1 MRVTKLNL
9 KNIGPFENTEI
20 EFRPSGG
27 MQEIHIFTGP
37 NGSGKTTL
45 LQSLSIFF
53 GSSRSDIEALLKKM
67 RGGDSSKIEVIVKD
81 QTLKIDM
88 PFGLD
93 RQKLVYALEPQ
104 RAFGFG
110 IPDPAYKGY
119 EIPYLPQIASR
130 NEKEEWVSFAY
141 TGYRTVRSIPINAI
155 QEVEYESWSAALNE
169 AMTFDKQSLENRKSF
184 TLNQWIANSISKR
197 ALSKEKGK
205 DKEAKK
211 FAVAIN
217 ILEKIIAKI
226 VGYEIEFDLKTTP
239 LSLVIKAHNSELEFD
254 VLPDGLRA
262 TISWVG
268 DLLMRLD
275 SFDALRLD
283 SPDWD
288 QTLPINERRIFLFLD
303 EIDVHLHPAWQRRIL
318 PVVKEFFP
326 NATIFLTTHSP
337 FVVNSIDG
345 AAIYELQVEAGK
357 AYLGEVTESKSSRSY
372 QNVLREVFD
381 IDEDFGQPIQLDLD
395 LFYQYRNE
403 ILAGNESNE
412 DKFIKLAN
420 KLAKESIEQESVELQ
435 NIIGFELRQV
445 NRIKGENYSV

>member
-1 MRVTKLNL
+1 M
-9 KNIGPFENTEI
+9 
-20 EFRPSGG
+20 
-27 MQEIHIFTGP
+27 
-37 NGSGKTTL
+37 
-45 LQSLSIFF
+45 
-53 GSSRSDIEALLKKM
+53 
-67 RGGDSSKIEVIVKD
+67 
-81 QTLKIDM
+81 
-88 PFGLD
+88 
-93 RQKLVYALEPQ
+93 
-104 RAFGFG
+104 
-110 IPDPAYKGY
+110 
-119 EIPYLPQIASR
+119 
-130 NEKEEWVSFAY
+130 
-141 TGYRTVRSIPINAI
+141 
-155 QEVEYESWSAALNE
+155 
-169 AMTFDKQSLENRKSF
+169 
-184 TLNQWIANSISKR
+184 
-197 ALSKEKGK
+197 
-205 DKEAKK
+205 
-211 FAVAIN
+211 
-217 ILEKIIAKI
+217 
-226 VGYEIEFDLKTTP
+226 
-239 LSLVIKAHNSELEFD
+239 
-254 VLPDGLRA
+254 PDGLRA

-445 NRIKGENYSV
+445 NRIKGKNYSV